1 MPTEGSTLAN
11 PTKPEWRKTTVGD
24 CIIINPDAYSPKEA
38 WPFINYLDT
47 GSVTENLVSNIQRL
61 TPGEDKIPT
70 RARRKV
76 NQGDIVYSTV
86 RPNQKHY
93 GVIKDVPDNFLASTG
108 FAVIR
113 AKQGVADT
121 GFIYYFLTQAH
132 IIEHLHIIAEES
144 MTAYPAIRPSDI
156 ARLEIHLPPLP
167 TQRAIA
173 RILGAFDDKI
183 ALNARMNATLE
194 AMAQALFQAWFVNFE
209 PVRAKRSG
217 QWRPGQTLPGMPA
230 ALYDLFPAELTPTEL
245 GDAPVGW
252 EAHTIG
258 DCYNLTMG
266 QAPPGKTYNE
276 DGKGMPFFQG
286 RSDFGFR
293 YPTNRK
299 FCTAPKR
306 LARPDDTLV
315 SLRVPIGSLNMAYDE
330 CCIGRGVAAL
340 RHKSG
345 SSAFTYYSVWSVQ
358 WELQR
363 YELTG
368 TVFGAVTKK
377 QFEAIPILEPPIE
390 VINAFGEFAHQ
401 WDKRIRLNTAESRTL
416 ADMRDTLLPKL
427 LSGEVRVG

>member
-1 MPTEGSTLAN
+1 MPMDGSSGK
-11 PTKPEWRKTTVGD
+11 PTNGEWRKTTVGE
-24 CIIINPDAYSPKEA
+24 CVAINADAYSPKEA

-47 GSVTENLVSNIQRL
+47 GSITQNLVYGIQRL

-76 NQGDIVYSTV
+76 EHGDIVYSTV

-93 GVIKDVPDNFLASTG
+93 GVIKDIPANFLASTG

-132 IIEHLHIIAEES
+132 IVEYLHIIAEES
-144 MTAYPAIRPSDI
+144 VTAYPAIRPSDI
-156 ARLEIHLPPLP
+156 ERLEIQLPPLP
-167 TQRAIA
+167 TQRAIS
-173 RILGAFDDKI
+173 RVLGAFDDKI

-194 AMAQALFQAWFVNFE
+194 AMARALFRAWFVDFE
-209 PVRAKRSG
+209 PTRAKQAGR
-217 QWRPGQTLPGMPA
+217 WRRGETLPGMPA
-230 ALYDLFPAELTPTEL
+230 ALYDAFPAELTATEL
-245 GDAPVGW
+245 GDVPAGW
-252 EAHTIG
+252 EARTIG
-258 DCYNLTMG
+258 DCYYLTMG

-276 DGKGMPFFQG
+276 DGDGMPFFQG
-286 RSDFGFR
+286 RADFGFR

-299 FCTAPKR
+299 FCAAPKR
-306 LARPDDTLV
+306 TAHPDDTLV
-315 SLRVPIGSLNMAYDE
+315 SVRAPIGSLNMAYDE

-363 YELTG
+363 YEQTG

-390 VINAFGEFAHQ
+390 VINAFGEFAQQ
-401 WDKRIRLNTAESRTL
+401 WDKRIRLNTAESRNL
-416 ADMRDTLLPKL
+416 AAMRDALLPRL
-427 LSGEVRVG
+427 LSGEVRVE